1 MPSLSNQKQLFVAVH
16 ASDVYN
22 LCGSDAHATTGA
34 SVFAAAALSGSHT
47 DEGRDTVVSAGTGNL
62 KTAELIPID
71 KNVGQVVLQNELQ
84 EVITGTGNRPT
95 VFLMMIHDQTVC
107 GGGSPELAV
116 VVGVTTAAILNALHM
131 VVVVNHLMKESRNHF
146 LDGSGE
152 STGSNVDFVGSSQLG
167 NPGVFSQREVS
178 VSLGSGLNCD
188 GGS

>member
-47 DEGRDTVVSAGTGNL
+47 DEGRDTVVSAGAGNL
-62 KTAELIPID
+62 ETAELIPID

-95 VFLMMIHDQTVC
+95 VFLVMIHDQTVC
-107 GGGSPELAV
+107 GGCV
-116 VVGVTTAAILNALHM
+116 
-131 VVVVNHLMKESRNHF
+131 
-146 LDGSGE
+146 
-152 STGSNVDFVGSSQLG
+152 
-167 NPGVFSQREVS
+167 
-178 VSLGSGLNCD
+178 
-188 GGS
+188 